1 MAKYYIIPGF
11 QGSGHDHWQTWVER
25 QSANFVRIEQRN
37 WNEPN
42 IDEWAAQIENVL
54 RHENMNDVILVAHSL
69 GCHAVAQWAKRY
81 NKTPRAALLVAPPSV
96 ENVREKINQNLL
108 SGNALQKLAFEN
120 LLVTSNND
128 PWIDVETAKV
138 YAQKWG
144 SSFLNIGNAGHINQ
158 LSGYGE
164 WPLVLQLLAQLD
176 MKTSKTA
183 NKTFLNIQHNNF
195 YNAI

>member
-11 QGSGHDHWQTWVER
+11 QGSGEDHWQSWVER
-25 QSANFVRIEQRN
+25 QSADFVRIEQKN

-42 IDEWAAQIENVL
+42 IEEWAAQIESVL
-54 RHENMNDVILVAHSL
+54 RYENLKDVILVAHSL
-69 GCHAVAQWAKRY
+69 GCHAVAKWAQRY
-81 NKTPRAALLVAPPSV
+81 NKTPRAALLVAPPSA
-96 ENVREKINQNLL
+96 ENVREKIDATIWV
-108 SGNALQKLAFEN
+108 GNALQKLPFET
-120 LLVTSNND
+120 LLVASSND
-128 PWIDVETAKV
+128 PWIDVDTAKL

-176 MKTSKTA
+176 KKTSKIP
-183 NKTFLNIQHNNF
+183 NKILSQLH
-195 YNAI
+195 YNVQRT

>member
-11 QGSGHDHWQTWVER
+11 QGSGHDHWQTWVQR
-25 QSANFVRIEQRN
+25 QSADFVRIEQKN

-54 RHENMNDVILVAHSL
+54 KHENLNDVILVAHSL

-81 NKTPRAALLVAPPSV
+81 NKTPRAALLVAPPSA
-96 ENVREKINQNLL
+96 ENVREKINETIWV
-108 SGNALQKLAFEN
+108 GNALQKLAFES

-176 MKTSKTA
+176 KKTSIIA
-183 NKTFLNIQHNNF
+183 RNIRSHSH
-195 YNAI
+195 YNAQRI